1 MQLSD
6 TALTAQMAVPSL
18 AYAFPHSL
26 EVNWAQYD
34 TVEAVVVAVPLPELE
49 SVSELVPLALE
60 SSSESSPEVLESSSL
75 SPLVLL
81 SSSES
86 SPEVLLSSSSDASE
100 SLESSSS
107 ESSESPVTEIES
119 ESSSSLSSSSESS
132 ESPVT
137 SIESESPSVESPLSV
152 VAELSVSVWPKTVTT
167 KSRSNKS
174 LRRRDMGLGFRV
186 KESGKVFKRKDATQ
200 EK

>member
-34 TVEAVVVAVPLPELE
+34 TVDAVVVAVPLPEEL
-49 SVSELVPLALE
+49 SVSELVPDVESSSESFPESSSSLSPLVLE
-60 SSSESSPEVLESSSL
+60 SSSES

-86 SPEVLLSSSSDASE
+86 PEV
-100 SLESSSS
+100 LESSSS
-107 ESSESPVTEIES
+107 ESSESPVALMLSSS
-119 ESSSSLSSSSESS
+119 ESSSSLSSL
-132 ESPVT
+132 SPVT

-152 VAELSVSVWPKTVTT
+152 VAELSVSVWPKTVTMN
-167 KSRSNKS
+167 SSNNNN
-174 LRRRDMGLGFRV
+174 LIRRNILN
-186 KESGKVFKRKDATQ
+186 KEVWSSYYCLD
-200 EK
+200 

>member
-34 TVEAVVVAVPLPELE
+34 TVDAVVVAVPLPEEL
-49 SVSELVPLALE
+49 SVSELVPDVE

-119 ESSSSLSSSSESS
+119 ESSS
-132 ESPVT
+132 
-137 SIESESPSVESPLSV
+137 
-152 VAELSVSVWPKTVTT
+152 
-167 KSRSNKS
+167 
-174 LRRRDMGLGFRV
+174 
-186 KESGKVFKRKDATQ
+186 
-200 EK
+200 